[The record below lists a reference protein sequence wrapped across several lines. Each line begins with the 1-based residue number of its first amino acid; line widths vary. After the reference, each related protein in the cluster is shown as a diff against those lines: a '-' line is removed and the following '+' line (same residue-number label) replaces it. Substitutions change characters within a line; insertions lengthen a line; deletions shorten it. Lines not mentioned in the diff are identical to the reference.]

1 MDKSIHIKFFTYQ
14 NNQSFLLRNSTIT
27 MNCQQY
33 ENFPIYKIDHT
44 ICTKKT
50 TTILHTQLITAKR
63 YYLVQ
68 RRSLTKT
75 KVKHFMCMNDY
86 TTDVRQKEKTSSKK
100 NRSVECIVTP
110 TITTTND
117 DPSHENDNDC
127 RSTFVGII
135 QDKSNHSN
143 SDNNTSKK
151 QNNNDDQQHHEHTVS
166 KRVHHEIGV
175 VADFVSVSEK
185 TGNTSSLSE
194 EQLSNVDVTLYIP
207 ALFHLKKFI
216 SSQEELE
223 WKGII
228 AKFFY
233 KKNGC

>member
-1 MDKSIHIKFFTYQ
+1 MYQ
-14 NNQSFLLRNSTIT
+14 KDNYNSTYT
-27 MNCQQY
+27 VNHS
-33 ENFPIYKIDHT
+33 K
-44 ICTKKT
+44 
-50 TTILHTQLITAKR
+50 TILSCSEEKSYKNKSETFHVHERLHNRCQ
-63 YYLVQ
+63 
-68 RRSLTKT
+68 TKG
-75 KVKHFMCMNDY
+75 KKPAA
-86 TTDVRQKEKTSSKK
+86 RK
-100 NRSVECIVTP
+100 NRSAECIVTP

-233 KKNGC
+233 KK